1 MGRRPKHSKAEFREI
16 AIAAARAIID
26 EEGISSLNVRA
37 IAARMGCSV
46 GTIYNIFE
54 GLEELVAAINAE
66 TLDGLHE
73 MLLGTPVTGNPE
85 ADLHVLLGRYIEFV
99 QANESSWNMLFE
111 ERLPE
116 AGATPVWYLEKVA
129 ELFTMLERMLQ
140 PLFGEGETEELT
152 RAVRLLWIG
161 MHGVWSLNAS
171 GHLPIISGDSL
182 ENIARDMVDVFLAGF
197 RGRGR

>member
-1 MGRRPKHSKAEFREI
+1 MGRKPMHSKQEFRDI

-26 EEGISSLNVRA
+26 EEGLASLNVRA

-46 GTIYNIFE
+46 GTIYNIFD

-73 MLLGTPVTGNPE
+73 LLLGTPVTGRPE
-85 ADLHVLLGRYIEFV
+85 ADLHVLLGRYLDFIL
-99 QANESSWNMLFE
+99 ANERSWNLLFE

-116 AGATPVWYLEKVA
+116 AGAPPEWYLEKVA
-129 ELFTMLERMLQ
+129 ELFALLERMLQ
-140 PLFGEGETEELT
+140 PLFGANEQEELT

-171 GHLPIISGDSL
+171 GHLPIISTDAL
-182 ENIARDMVDVFLAGF
+182 EKIARDIVKVFIAGLRA
-197 RGRGR
+197 RG